1 VEVLRS
7 GSVSVAGKLGTG
19 SDLPV
24 TSCLLDL
31 LPSVK
36 SAGEEIRTAVDC
48 SSLESASP
56 GLLDKDRSFC
66 TLGKKT
72 LVPSILNFERSK
84 RNTWSKLGLGP
95 DLALGRVVRKV
106 LDPLFGTGPGRRRKG
121 LRLARLIPSSLTYRL
136 SKFLPKRSPKV
147 CSGFSSNR
155 SFSDVSKDFPLDIIE
170 GSPGSGLDI
179 FSSSPLKEPS
189 LLLPVAPAAS
199 PASSPAA
206 PLGSVPLPVGAGVD
220 STVQDSAVS
229 PFPSGSSTS
238 PADEPVACSHH
249 PTFRDDRLDAVWEA
263 DVRKKGIE
271 FWERLSLDWALDE
284 GNRQEFLGILDEMIA
299 RKKKGPCGCC

>member
-1 VEVLRS
+1 VLRS
-7 GSVSVAGKLGTG
+7 GSVSAVGKLGNG
-19 SDLPV
+19 PDLPV

-36 SAGEEIRTAVDC
+36 SVGDESRTAVDC
-48 SSLESASP
+48 SSLETATP

-66 TLGKKT
+66 MLGKKT

-95 DLALGRVVRKV
+95 DLALGRVVRKI
-106 LDPLFGTGPGRRRKG
+106 LDRSFGTGSGRRRKG
-121 LRLARLIPSSLTYRL
+121 LRLARLVPSSLSYRP
-136 SKFLPKRSPKV
+136 SYFLPKRSPKV
-147 CSGFSSNR
+147 CSGFSLNRFFSN
-155 SFSDVSKDFPLDIIE
+155 VSKDSPLDIIE
-170 GSPGSGLDI
+170 GSPESGLDI
-179 FSSSPLKEPS
+179 FSSSPLKES
-189 LLLPVAPAAS
+189 ILLLPMALADS
-199 PASSPAA
+199 PASTPAVT
-206 PLGSVPLPVGAGVD
+206 LGSVPLPVGNGVE

-229 PFPSGSSTS
+229 PLPSGSPTS

-249 PTFRDDRLDAVWEA
+249 HTFRDDRLDAVWEV

-299 RKKKGPCGCC
+299 RKKKGSCGCC

>member
-84 RNTWSKLGLGP
+84 RNTWSKLGPVFLEVAVFGLG
-95 DLALGRVVRKV
+95 GRKCLIFFPEGRGGWGWLKFSEELRNVAVCLFAKV
-106 LDPLFGTGPGRRRKG
+106 G
-121 LRLARLIPSSLTYRL
+121 
-136 SKFLPKRSPKV
+136 
-147 CSGFSSNR
+147 C
-155 SFSDVSKDFPLDIIE
+155 E
-170 GSPGSGLDI
+170 HGSP
-179 FSSSPLKEPS
+179 
-189 LLLPVAPAAS
+189 
-199 PASSPAA
+199 PASFKSGGKEEEAKIGLA
-206 PLGSVPLPVGAGVD
+206 P
-220 STVQDSAVS
+220 
-229 PFPSGSSTS
+229 
-238 PADEPVACSHH
+238 H
-249 PTFRDDRLDAVWEA
+249 
-263 DVRKKGIE
+263 
-271 FWERLSLDWALDE
+271 
-284 GNRQEFLGILDEMIA
+284 
-299 RKKKGPCGCC
+299 